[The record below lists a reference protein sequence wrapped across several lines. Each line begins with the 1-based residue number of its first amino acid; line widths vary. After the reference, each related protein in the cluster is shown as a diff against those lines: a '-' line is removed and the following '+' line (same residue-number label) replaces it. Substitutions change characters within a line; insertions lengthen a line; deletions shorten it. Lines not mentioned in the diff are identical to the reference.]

1 MKDIRNL
8 WGEIIETQLE
18 LCDINVGDVC
28 KVNGHG
34 KPHYLI
40 GDTVTVIKK
49 GRKKVVVQDATYP
62 DELITLSPYMLT
74 MGGGT
79 DG

>member
-1 MKDIRNL
+1 
-8 WGEIIETQLE
+8 
-18 LCDINVGDVC
+18 
-28 KVNGHG
+28 
-34 KPHYLI
+34 LI

-49 GRKKVVVQDATYP
+49 GRKKVVVQDAAYP